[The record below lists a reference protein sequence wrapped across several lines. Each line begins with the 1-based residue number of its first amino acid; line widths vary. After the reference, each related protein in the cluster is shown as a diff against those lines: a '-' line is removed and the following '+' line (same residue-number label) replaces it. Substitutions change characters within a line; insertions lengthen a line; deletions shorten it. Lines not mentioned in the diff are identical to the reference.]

1 MRRCDVRWMQQRL
14 RKWLMVPN
22 QDPLQLQCQRL
33 QATLQNLHDRV
44 AALETQTTSPTA
56 ETVVPRSTVDDT
68 TLSAMPDAHLGAQ

>member
-1 MRRCDVRWMQQRL
+1 MQRRL

-22 QDPLQLQCQRL
+22 QDPLQLQYQHL

-56 ETVVPRSTVDDT
+56 ETVVPRSTVDDA